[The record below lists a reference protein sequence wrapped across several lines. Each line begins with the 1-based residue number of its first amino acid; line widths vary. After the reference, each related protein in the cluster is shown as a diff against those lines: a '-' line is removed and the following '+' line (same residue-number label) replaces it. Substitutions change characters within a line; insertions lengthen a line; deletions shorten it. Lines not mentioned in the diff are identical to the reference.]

1 MLNDKI
7 DKCEYLMG
15 EEILTSDHRRVIE
28 QGRFTYSFFWE
39 ALKKRKT
46 IEDQERKQTDAIKT
60 QNKRLAAL
68 NNKNHHKY
76 NHKEI
81 FEKLL
86 KERFYE
92 TKKLTNEINQIDL
105 T

>member
-39 ALKKRKT
+39 ALKKKKNNWRSRK
-46 IEDQERKQTDAIKT
+46 KT
-60 QNKRLAAL
+60 NRC
-68 NNKNHHKY
+68 Y
-76 NHKEI
+76 
-81 FEKLL
+81 
-86 KERFYE
+86 
-92 TKKLTNEINQIDL
+92 
-105 T
+105 